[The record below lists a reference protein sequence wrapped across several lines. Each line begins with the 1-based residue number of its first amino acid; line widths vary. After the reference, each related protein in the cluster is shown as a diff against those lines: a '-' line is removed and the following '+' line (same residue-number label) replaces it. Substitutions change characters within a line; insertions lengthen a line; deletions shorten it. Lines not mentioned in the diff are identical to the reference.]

1 MRQRGRKSAAQL
13 ATLSVN
19 GDPPRLKPP
28 ADLADDEQFLFSEIV
43 TACGPRHFVQ
53 SDLPLLVTYVQATLL
68 SRRAV
73 ANVGEDAA
81 ALALWEKTT
90 GHTWSATRGHA
101 GSHRHRIHRMG
112 WSRQAGSSASMRLNP
127 TG

>member
-1 MRQRGRKSAAQL
+1 MRQRGRKSAEQL

-19 GDPPRLKPP
+19 GDPPRLNPP
-28 ADLADDEQFLFSEIV
+28 ADLADDERSLFVEIV
-43 TACGPRHFVQ
+43 KACGPRHFVQ

-73 ANVGEDAA
+73 ANVGKDAA

-90 GHTWSATRGHA
+90 RMQATLATRLRL
-101 GSHRHRIHRMG
+101 SPQ
-112 WSRQAGSSASMRLNP
+112 SRTDPKTLGRQQAAQRVGPAP
-127 TG
+127 WE

>member
-28 ADLADDEQFLFSEIV
+28 ADLADDERFLFSEIV
-43 TACGPRHFVQ
+43 TACGPRHFLQ

-73 ANVGEDAA
+73 ANVGMDAA

-90 GHTWSATRGHA
+90 RMQATLGAQREDTRIRIAIGFTAWA
-101 GSHRHRIHRMG
+101 G
-112 WSRQAGSSASMRLNP
+112 AAELEARLRC
-127 TG
+127 G